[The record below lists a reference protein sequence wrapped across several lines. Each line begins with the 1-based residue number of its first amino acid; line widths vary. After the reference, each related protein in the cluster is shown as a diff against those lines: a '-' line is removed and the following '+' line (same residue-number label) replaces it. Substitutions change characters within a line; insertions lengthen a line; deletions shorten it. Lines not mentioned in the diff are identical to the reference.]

1 MIHWPHASIVESL
14 LAKLSYSDETSAD
27 VEELVKSVAAVT
39 FEGTHCRVSYGP
51 ILILQYQLAPIRQ
64 ACQFLLILENALTH
78 PQTFAMLQA
87 MFVAM
92 SLYPDVQKKVQDE
105 LDRVVGRDRMP
116 TFADRDDLPYLNACV
131 REALR
136 WRSLTP
142 MGAPHET
149 VEVGLLGHSSISSCG

>member
-1 MIHWPHASIVESL
+1 MSWFML
-14 LAKLSYSDETSAD
+14 
-27 VEELVKSVAAVT
+27 
-39 FEGTHCRVSYGP
+39 
-51 ILILQYQLAPIRQ
+51 
-64 ACQFLLILENALTH
+64 
-78 PQTFAMLQA
+78 AMLA
-87 MFVAM
+87 
-92 SLYPDVQKKVQDE
+92 YPDVQKKVQDE

-149 VEVGLLGHSSISSCG
+149 VEVGLLGHSSISLCG